1 MLYYSA
7 PMCVLEV
14 YRRQHPQLL
23 CLFALAFLL
32 LLLSFSFSSQ
42 EEREHS
48 AEWSSSSSAQ
58 LLLGIERK
66 TKCDDALQRCLPARS
81 FPYFLAEE
89 VKVKMAAR
97 TEREMGYF
105 VHTTNTLGGDGDEE
119 KGEEEDAS
127 PEQCCSERQKKK
139 KSTAESS
146 SSSKHVEYAHLRRE
160 CSFSPCCALSLPL
173 FTFLSTV
180 LTLTLCRLDGKR

>member
-1 MLYYSA
+1 MLV
-7 PMCVLEV
+7 CVLEV

-42 EEREHS
+42 EER
-48 AEWSSSSSAQ
+48 AQ
-58 LLLGIERK
+58 CRVEQQQQCSTFARNRKK

-160 CSFSPCCALSLPL
+160 CSFSPCCALSLS
-173 FTFLSTV
+173 LSS
-180 LTLTLCRLDGKR
+180 LSCLLC